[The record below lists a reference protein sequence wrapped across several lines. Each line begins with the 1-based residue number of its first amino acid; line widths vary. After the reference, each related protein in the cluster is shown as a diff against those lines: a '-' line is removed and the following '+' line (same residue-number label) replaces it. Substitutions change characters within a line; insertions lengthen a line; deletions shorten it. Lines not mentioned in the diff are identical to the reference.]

1 MQKDSRE
8 VTPPLA
14 ERYRAETL
22 EYIDRDDIVTLV
34 AEIRWDGDKNHRS
47 LIEGES
53 ITIGSY
59 DDDTIVV
66 YNNNNVLGQHV
77 TLTLFKDH
85 VRLATHSDVK
95 ILLDYKVG
103 KMTILGEF
111 NGVMTAEK
119 DFRFSLYPGNQC
131 EIAKR
136 FINFHVTM
144 TV

>member
-1 MQKDSRE
+1 MDSRE

-14 ERYRAETL
+14 KRYRAETL
-22 EYIDRDDIVTLV
+22 EYPDRDDIVTLV

-59 DDDTIVV
+59 DKDTIVV
-66 YNNNNVLGQHV
+66 YNDDDVLGQHV

-85 VRLATHSDVK
+85 VRLATHSEVK

-111 NGVMTAEK
+111 TGVMTAEK
-119 DFRFSLYPGNQC
+119 DFRFSLYPGNEC
-131 EIAKR
+131 EIAER
-136 FINFHVTM
+136 YINFHVTM

>member
-1 MQKDSRE
+1 MHRKAGRQRQ
-8 VTPPLA
+8 A
-14 ERYRAETL
+14 CCC
-22 EYIDRDDIVTLV
+22 RDDIDTIV

-53 ITIGSY
+53 ITIGS
-59 DDDTIVV
+59 DHKDTIVV
-66 YNNNNVLGQHV
+66 YNDDDVLEQHV

-95 ILLDYKVG
+95 ILLNYEVG

-111 NGVMTAEK
+111 TGVMTAEK

-131 EIAKR
+131 EIAER